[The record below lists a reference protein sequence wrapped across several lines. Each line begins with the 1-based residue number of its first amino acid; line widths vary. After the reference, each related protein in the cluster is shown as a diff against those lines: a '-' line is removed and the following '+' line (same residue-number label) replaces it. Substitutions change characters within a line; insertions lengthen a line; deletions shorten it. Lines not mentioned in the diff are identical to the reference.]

1 MHEQLY
7 WLSDAEW
14 KRLQLL
20 LPSGRRGAYRVDNR
34 QVISGIVH
42 IYGQDATFGLLTSNI
57 LDSVSPTSCCR
68 HKRHSRMRDR
78 IRGEKMRAQRS
89 TWKVVGAG
97 RRRSSIEQLQ
107 LDLAAVNR
115 CIDVLEKAGANP
127 QDIEVLTAHALTIA
141 ERIDEER
148 WLNPAEALGW
158 LFENANTQGR

>member
-78 IRGEKMRAQRS
+78 IQEEKMRAQRS
-89 TWKVVGAG
+89 TWKVA
-97 RRRSSIEQLQ
+97 RASSNFNLIWQ
-107 LDLAAVNR
+107 R
-115 CIDVLEKAGANP
+115 
-127 QDIEVLTAHALTIA
+127 
-141 ERIDEER
+141 
-148 WLNPAEALGW
+148 
-158 LFENANTQGR
+158 

>member
-1 MHEQLY
+1 
-7 WLSDAEW
+7 
-14 KRLQLL
+14 
-20 LPSGRRGAYRVDNR
+20 
-34 QVISGIVH
+34 
-42 IYGQDATFGLLTSNI
+42 
-57 LDSVSPTSCCR
+57 
-68 HKRHSRMRDR
+68 
-78 IRGEKMRAQRS
+78 MRAQRP